1 MKRIIYFVLA
11 ILVCGIYVGCS
22 ENEIDLYDQ
31 TPRINF
37 YSSTHVRTLV
47 DTDYVKID
55 DPYAVDSFTVR
66 IQGDLLKE
74 NRDFCVKVTPNSDY
88 QNSVDVLLESKY
100 TYTELDTVCQVFYYK
115 INRPKVESGRNVYGC
130 YLEFDLDNP
139 LHQFD
144 KGLVEKSGKIGYLAV
159 IVIISI
165 CLLWMYA
172 NVCGMIWKMRM
183 LTRSNKLTKNTLKQ
197 EILLF

>member
-88 QNSVDVLLESKY
+88 QNSVDVLF
-100 TYTELDTVCQVFYYK
+100 C
-115 INRPKVESGRNVYGC
+115 RKV
-130 YLEFDLDNP
+130 
-139 LHQFD
+139 
-144 KGLVEKSGKIGYLAV
+144 
-159 IVIISI
+159 
-165 CLLWMYA
+165 
-172 NVCGMIWKMRM
+172 
-183 LTRSNKLTKNTLKQ
+183 TTKK
-197 EILLF
+197 